1 MSLEDFSLALPPPY
15 ETQDDTDAGSSGSPS
30 YTAFPSESE
39 FCLDQADVLD
49 HQSSSSDTDVYD
61 LKWARLTISSRKWGY
76 DIPCYGL
83 NDSIE
88 GTATPLADAEL
99 EEIQI
104 SVCLTLFS

>member
-1 MSLEDFSLALPPPY
+1 MSLEDLAQGLPPPY

-30 YTAFPSESE
+30 YTALPSESE

-49 HQSSSSDTDVYD
+49 HQSSLDVYD
-61 LKWARLTISSRKWGY
+61 LKWARLTLNSRKWGY
-76 DIPCYGL
+76 DMPCYGL

-88 GTATPLADAEL
+88 GTATPATDADL

-104 SVCLTLFS
+104 SVRLPLFS